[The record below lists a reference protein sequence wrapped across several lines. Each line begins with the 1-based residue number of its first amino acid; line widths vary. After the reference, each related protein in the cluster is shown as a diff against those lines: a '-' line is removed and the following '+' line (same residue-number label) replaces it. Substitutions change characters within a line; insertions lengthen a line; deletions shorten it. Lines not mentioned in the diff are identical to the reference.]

1 MAKDIVDVE
10 TIDILLLG
18 DKDEIA
24 EAVRLINFHFREKII
39 WIIRKIALSAD
50 IHDLSD
56 IYQDI
61 MLSILEC
68 AANRNYNPDAQKL
81 EGLIYKITCCRAIDW
96 LRGRNAIKEEHNTDL
111 IMDSAQKIIC
121 NSKYNDSWQKAQVEG
136 KRNLILNTINNLI
149 STLKH
154 RQRQV
159 AEIIRINF
167 LKSLSDSSIKTQI
180 LYRYG
185 EDITTLAVKSARQ
198 EVYSKIR
205 EALLIAGYGDYSDEQ
220 FE

>member
-1 MAKDIVDVE
+1 MSKETVDVE

-18 DKDEIA
+18 DKEEIA
-24 EAVRLINFHFREKII
+24 EAIRLIHFHFREKII
-39 WIIRKIALSAD
+39 WIIRKIAISAD

-81 EGLIYKITCCRAIDW
+81 EGFIYKITYCRAIDW
-96 LRGRNAIKEEHNTDL
+96 LRERKAIKEEHSTDS
-111 IMDSAQKIIC
+111 IIESAQMTIC
-121 NSKYNDSWQKAQVEG
+121 NSKYNESWQKAQAEG
-136 KRNLILNTINNLI
+136 KRNLILKTINNLVP
-149 STLKH
+149 TLKH

-167 LKSLSDSSIKTQI
+167 PDFLSDSKIKEQI

-205 EALLIAGYGDYSDEQ
+205 EALSIAGYGDYTDE
-220 FE
+220 